1 MTRQEVEILRN
12 KSNAIRE
19 LYLDRKITKQQ
30 AKKRYDEL
38 GLAYP
43 NYLKEENDDLYGEID
58 ELVQEMALQQKVLSI
73 HFLITTL

>member
-38 GLAYP
+38 GLAHP
-43 NYLKEENDDLYGEID
+43 NYLKEE
-58 ELVQEMALQQKVLSI
+58 
-73 HFLITTL
+73 